1 MVDPFIHIYL
11 YVYNGG
17 GSVIK
22 FVATLCNSGRSLLA
36 PLHILFTYSWRY
48 SSKFLWRREK
58 YWWGWWRAAYDFCFV
73 DCTRGFVF
81 LELCIV
87 KLRILTDDRA
97 TTSLANKHHRILS
110 FISQNISKQP
120 QMRSIHTSVMEANV
134 KTFCSMQHFHHT
146 TCTEMY
152 VFLCIYV
159 VRKHSWDTL
168 KGMERRVSELGHGH
182 RQMQNNRR
190 RRNDEYVVLQ
200 DLA

>member
-58 YWWGWWRAAYDFCFV
+58 YWWGWWRAAYDVCSV

-87 KLRILTDDRA
+87 KLPILTDARA
-97 TTSLANKHHRILS
+97 TTSLANKQHRILS

-120 QMRSIHTSVMEANV
+120 QMRSIHTSVMEDECQNV
-134 KTFCSMQHFHHT
+134 LFHATLSPYDMHWNVRFPVYLCFSET
-146 TCTEMY
+146 LMRY
-152 VFLCIYV
+152 VE
-159 VRKHSWDTL
+159 RDGKKGERTRSWTQTNA
-168 KGMERRVSELGHGH
+168 K
-182 RQMQNNRR
+182 
-190 RRNDEYVVLQ
+190 
-200 DLA
+200 